1 MCHSGTSTSPDLIL
15 DLWPVIAG
23 HTKWQ
28 AMKIGAN
35 GANCFMN
42 LLLSSP
48 LSLLS
53 WPDCRWGLAAIIVSL
68 DRIKNYRAEKM
79 LMLQDEGLRA
89 EGGGRRTG
97 P

>member
-1 MCHSGTSTSPDLIL
+1 MDPHVSLGVVAHILGHPGQPRALELWSCGAL
-15 DLWPVIAG
+15 DLWLVIAG

-28 AMKIGAN
+28 AMKIGAS

-68 DRIKNYRAEKM
+68 E
-79 LMLQDEGLRA
+79 
-89 EGGGRRTG
+89 
-97 P
+97 